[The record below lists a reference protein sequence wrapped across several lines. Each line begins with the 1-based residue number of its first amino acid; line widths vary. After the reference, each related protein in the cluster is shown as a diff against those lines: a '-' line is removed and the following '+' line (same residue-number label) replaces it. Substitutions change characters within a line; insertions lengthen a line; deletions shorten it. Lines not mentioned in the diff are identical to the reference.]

1 MSKDFDQKL
10 LDATQT
16 HTDVSR
22 LIVIVVIVSFFLL
35 IGGILTTRTSKHI
48 VEAKGANTLAFKS
61 IDGKLLRTMQF
72 KDVDYGMEY
81 YKYINVGD
89 TLDIVGISNKMVYK
103 NVNCIRIKKIN
114 GKSLGTIKELAKR
127 DSLVHKIYQVNQRV
141 K

>member
-35 IGGILTTRTSKHI
+35 IGGILVTRTSKHI
-48 VEAKGANTLAFKS
+48 VEGKSANALVFKS
-61 IDGKLLRTMQF
+61 MDDGLLRTMQF

-81 YKYINVGD
+81 YKYINLRD
-89 TLDIVGISNKMVYK
+89 TLDIVGIHYK
-103 NVNCIRIKKIN
+103 NLNCIRIKKIN
-114 GKSLGTIKELAKR
+114 GKSLSDIKKLAKR